1 MNKVVNFPD
10 REFKVQLE
18 LPKDKIINIRKTA
31 EDKIKLEFTEEGS
44 FAYVQAAN
52 LYHAQ
57 DIAKRV
63 LPDSKIIDD
72 SIYNI

>member
-1 MNKVVNFPD
+1 MNKVINFPE
-10 REFKVQLE
+10 REFKVQIE
-18 LPKDKIINIRKTA
+18 LPKDKIINIRKTS

-57 DIAKRV
+57 DIAKRI
-63 LPDSKIIDD
+63 LPDSKIVGEPWIAG
-72 SIYNI
+72 